1 MPDTMQAASLP
12 SVCQL
17 RVVGARRQSADPA
30 AVAIRQLTAVQQVLS
45 GSANVADK
53 HLQPDAVRTVTA
65 GDGLGLASQ
74 LEPGDLTKWL
84 GEPDL
89 TPWRRPDPA

>member
-1 MPDTMQAASLP
+1 
-12 SVCQL
+12 V
-17 RVVGARRQSADPA
+17 
-30 AVAIRQLTAVQQVLS
+30 VAIRQLTAVQQVLS

-74 LEPGDLTKWL
+74 LNQ
-84 GEPDL
+84 
-89 TPWRRPDPA
+89 AI